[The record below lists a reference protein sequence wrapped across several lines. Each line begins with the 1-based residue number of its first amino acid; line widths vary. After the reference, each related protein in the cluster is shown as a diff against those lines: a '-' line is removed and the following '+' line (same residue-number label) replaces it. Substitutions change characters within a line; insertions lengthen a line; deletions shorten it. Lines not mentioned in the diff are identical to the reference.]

1 MQTKPNTETLKI
13 PRLKS
18 YMNLSFFQSILQR
31 LVFLCTH
38 RWALGTS
45 VQIQN
50 GLSDQLKESI
60 KHFIKLYD
68 NHFGGLQKNIDELRD
83 IAKEVD
89 YFHKNVTIAKITGG
103 AASAAGGIATIAG
116 LVLAP
121 FTMGT
126 SVVISGVAM
135 TLKMAGEITS
145 AAATFSDNVNS
156 TEKQKRVEQI
166 IESYEKN
173 FQLIAECVQNI
184 YTCIN
189 LIYSK
194 FMKKKAFKKKDEGNC
209 SGLYKLLESRK
220 LKEFLPIVNSYKI
233 LKLVKSGSLSGLAIT
248 TLTTSKVLG
257 KGLLSIAFL
266 GVDIYDLTTNSI
278 ELHNGAQTE
287 YAAAIRKVADE
298 CQSGLQEMKKN
309 YEICKES
316 VTQ

>member
-1 MQTKPNTETLKI
+1 MVLYVSIIQVGNEQITDEGSSDDEEA
-13 PRLKS
+13 RL
-18 YMNLSFFQSILQR
+18 R
-31 LVFLCTH
+31 E
-38 RWALGTS
+38 
-45 VQIQN
+45 
-50 GLSDQLKESI
+50 QLKESI

-220 LKEFLPIVNSYKI
+220 LKEFLPSAVR
-233 LKLVKSGSLSGLAIT
+233 VTRLA
-248 TLTTSKVLG
+248 
-257 KGLLSIAFL
+257 KGLLSIFSL
-266 GVDIYDLTTNSI
+266 GLDVYDITTNTI
-278 ELHNGAQTE
+278 ELQNGAKTE
-287 YAAAIRKVADE
+287 LGAETRKVADE
-298 CQSGLQEMKKN
+298 WQCELQELKN
-309 YEICKES
+309 IKEECLKIIS
-316 VTQ
+316 SNPDS